1 MMGTSQL
8 PSWVQILQ
16 ALAVPLIAAVG
27 ALVAIQQMR
36 IARIKLQHDL
46 YDRRYAVFQ
55 AVRRFLDETVAN
67 LVVSHDILRAFVIG
81 TADAEFLFPDELA
94 AYLGEM
100 SRRARSAQSI
110 YMTMQSLPEGSP
122 DRANATLAANE
133 QTGWLVDQIDGLTV
147 RFRDVLKLD
156 KHSRSPLGWLW

>member
-1 MMGTSQL
+1 MGTSPL
-8 PSWVQILQ
+8 PGWIQILQ
-16 ALAVPLIAAVG
+16 ALTVPLIAAVG
-27 ALVAIQQMR
+27 AWVAVQQMR

-67 LVVSHDILRAFVIG
+67 LLVSRDILRAFVIG

-100 SRRARSAQSI
+100 SRRARTAQSI
-110 YMTMQSLPEGSP
+110 YTTMQSLPDDSP
-122 DRANATLAANE
+122 ERAKASLAANE
-133 QTGWLVDQIDGLTV
+133 QTRWLIEQIDGLTA

>member
-1 MMGTSQL
+1 MGTCPL
-8 PSWVQILQ
+8 PGWVQILQ
-16 ALAVPLIAAVG
+16 ALAVPLIATVG
-27 ALVAIQQMR
+27 AWVAVQQMR
-36 IARIKLQHDL
+36 IAKIKLQHDL

-55 AVRRFLDETVAN
+55 AVRQFLDETVAN
-67 LVVSHDILRAFVIG
+67 LLVSRDILHSFVIG

-100 SRRARSAQSI
+100 SRRARTAQSI

-122 DRANATLAANE
+122 DRAKATLAANE
-133 QTGWLVDQIDGLTV
+133 QTRWLVEQIDGLTA

>member
-1 MMGTSQL
+1 MGTSPL

-27 ALVAIQQMR
+27 AWVAIQQMR

-46 YDRRYAVFQ
+46 YDRRYAIFQ
-55 AVRRFLDETVAN
+55 AVRRFLDATVVS
-67 LVVSHDILRAFVIG
+67 LVVSSDILRAFVIG

-100 SRRARSAQSI
+100 SRRARTAQSI
-110 YMTMQSLPEGSP
+110 YTTMQSLPEGSP
-122 DRANATLAANE
+122 ERAKANLAANE
-133 QTGWLVDQIDGLTV
+133 QTRWLVEQIDALTA

-156 KHSRSPLGWLW
+156 KHSRSPLGWFW

>member
-1 MMGTSQL
+1 MGTSPL

-27 ALVAIQQMR
+27 AWIAIQQMR

-55 AVRRFLDETVAN
+55 AVRRFLDATVVS
-67 LVVSHDILRAFVIG
+67 LVVSSDILRAFVIG
-81 TADAEFLFPDELA
+81 AADAEFLFPDELA

-100 SRRARSAQSI
+100 SRPARTAQSI
-110 YMTMQSLPEGSP
+110 YTTMQSLPEGSP
-122 DRANATLAANE
+122 ERAKATLAANE
-133 QTGWLVDQIDGLTV
+133 QTRWLVEQIDGLTA

-156 KHSRSPLGWLW
+156 KHSRARLGWLW

>member
-1 MMGTSQL
+1 MGTFPL
-8 PSWVQILQ
+8 PGWVEILQ

-27 ALVAIQQMR
+27 AWVAIQQMQ
-36 IARIKLQHDL
+36 IAKIKLQHDL

-55 AVRRFLDETVAN
+55 AVRRFLDEMVAN

-81 TADAEFLFPDELA
+81 TADAEFLFPDDLA

-100 SRRARSAQSI
+100 SRRARTAQSI

-122 DRANATLAANE
+122 ERANATLAANE
-133 QTGWLVDQIDGLTV
+133 QTQWLVEQIDSLTA
-147 RFRDVLKLD
+147 RFSDVLKLD
-156 KHSRSPLGWLW
+156 KRSRSPLGWLW

>member
-1 MMGTSQL
+1 MGTCPL
-8 PSWVQILQ
+8 PCWVQILQ

-27 ALVAIQQMR
+27 AWVAIQQMR
-36 IARIKLQHDL
+36 IAKIKLQHDL

-55 AVRRFLDETVAN
+55 AVRRFLDEMVAN

-81 TADAEFLFPDELA
+81 TADAEFLFPDDLA

-100 SRRARSAQSI
+100 SRRARTAQSI

-122 DRANATLAANE
+122 ERAKATLAANE
-133 QTGWLVDQIDGLTV
+133 QTRWLVEQIDGLTA